1 MPAPLAFPATGSR
14 ARRQLAAILAD
25 KKRNANLN
33 PSAELDD
40 NPDRSPDLSL
50 PPPKP
55 APLRATRRTKSRGKF
70 VRKHRSRV
78 RFGDDAGEGLSS
90 SPRSDQ
96 EQDPEHAFGR
106 NNAIAGMS
114 SNAGFA
120 EDFKGFDVD
129 SDEGLENIED
139 DDDDVP
145 HADILSALRKMSFRT
160 PSGVRR
166 RASQEQDIPSAKD
179 DEHGGALAGL
189 GLQPFGS
196 EGTVERRPLSDGS
209 DDDEDTGTSRGK
221 DSIANLSTSSSSAQ
235 SRGQAAFTSAII
247 EAESAH
253 LSAQTTTTP
262 TAESTEDHDAEMLRK
277 KKEEQQRLL
286 EQWGLAGDDSDDE
299 DDPPVEMK
307 RRRSA
312 EAKK

>member
-1 MPAPLAFPATGSR
+1 MPAPLTFPATGSR

-33 PSAELDD
+33 PSVELDD
-40 NPDRSPDLSL
+40 NDDRLPDLSNL
-50 PPPKP
+50 PPKP

-90 SPRSDQ
+90 SPSSDQ
-96 EQDPEHAFGR
+96 GQDPEHGYGR
-106 NNAIAGMS
+106 NDAIAGMS

-129 SDEGLENIED
+129 SDEGPENIED

-145 HADILSALRKMSFRT
+145 HADILSALRKMSSRT
-160 PSGVRR
+160 PSGIRR
-166 RASQEQDIPSAKD
+166 RASQEQDMPLSKD

-209 DDDEDTGTSRGK
+209 DDEDIGIARSK
-221 DSIANLSTSSSSAQ
+221 D
-235 SRGQAAFTSAII
+235 GQAASTSDNTTSGIAQPP
-247 EAESAH
+247 
-253 LSAQTTTTP
+253 AQTTISTP
-262 TAESTEDHDAEMLRK
+262 ESTEDHEAEMLRK

-286 EQWGLAGDDSDDE
+286 AQWGLAGDDSDDE

-307 RRRSA
+307 TRRSSG
-312 EAKK
+312 AKK

>member
-33 PSAELDD
+33 PTTELDD
-40 NPDRSPDLSL
+40 NNDDSPDLSN

-90 SPRSDQ
+90 PSRSDQ
-96 EQDPEHAFGR
+96 EQDAEQALGR
-106 NNAIAGMS
+106 NDAIAGMS

-145 HADILSALRKMSFRT
+145 HADILSALRKMSSRT
-160 PSGVRR
+160 PSGIRR
-166 RASQEQDIPSAKD
+166 RASQEQDMPLSKD

-196 EGTVERRPLSDGS
+196 EGTAERRPLSDGS
-209 DDDEDTGTSRGK
+209 DDDEDLGMSRGK
-221 DSIANLSTSSSSAQ
+221 DIIVGSSSAQ
-235 SRGQAAFTSAII
+235 GHGQAAFASDNIGSGTAQ
-247 EAESAH
+247 AP
-253 LSAQTTTTP
+253 AQTTT
-262 TAESTEDHDAEMLRK
+262 STSGSAVDHDAEMLRK

-307 RRRSA
+307 RRRSN
-312 EAKK
+312 EIGKK